1 MLRPSLLQVVR
12 QVEDLQVVGA
22 ADPVETKSK
31 NPKPGSKAAP
41 PPQRARDCTA
51 RSSPSRDWLRLAPHP
66 GLLRAEPG
74 GSLFMRERGELQ
86 RGGGST
92 RTQLHKRAVLQ
103 HPGPG
108 RVFKSLG
115 APAFHVSLDERRESC
130 DVLAR
135 ELMSLSR
142 EFVHRSLQIARS
154 AERARSRLASR
165 RRRSMWLRSSSSRKK

>member
-74 GSLFMRERGELQ
+74 GSLFMREK
-86 RGGGST
+86 GGGST

-154 AERARSRLASR
+154 AERPRSRLASR